1 MQATISEDSIP
12 YLGYV
17 LSGII
22 AFILTWIA
30 TSLLMRHHSARL
42 GKAKYWLIL
51 LIPLGYFFGQ
61 FAPSLLNFFNEFRAS
76 DPVTFGIVYNLIF
89 GLSKVVGG
97 ILFGIAFW
105 TIARKLG
112 QIQVLEYMLISVY
125 GLILLFVSN
134 QAIFL
139 VNYNYPPFGF
149 ATISYVGFSCFL
161 VMIGIYS
168 VAISVGQDVELR
180 KLIRKLAQKRSRI
193 TVTYCFS

>member
-1 MQATISEDSIP
+1 
-12 YLGYV
+12 
-17 LSGII
+17 
-22 AFILTWIA
+22 LTN
-30 TSLLMRHHSARL
+30 SLLSCL
-42 GKAKYWLIL
+42 TFLI
-51 LIPLGYFFGQ
+51 
-61 FAPSLLNFFNEFRAS
+61 EFRVS
-76 DPVTFGIVYNLIF
+76 DPVIFGIVYNLIF

-105 TIARKLG
+105 TIARRLG
-112 QIQVLEYMLISVY
+112 QIQVREYMLISVY

-149 ATISYVGFSCFL
+149 AAISYVGFSCFL

>member
-1 MQATISEDSIP
+1 
-12 YLGYV
+12 
-17 LSGII
+17 
-22 AFILTWIA
+22 
-30 TSLLMRHHSARL
+30 
-42 GKAKYWLIL
+42 
-51 LIPLGYFFGQ
+51 
-61 FAPSLLNFFNEFRAS
+61 
-76 DPVTFGIVYNLIF
+76 
-89 GLSKVVGG
+89 
-97 ILFGIAFW
+97 
-105 TIARKLG
+105 
-112 QIQVLEYMLISVY
+112 MLISVY

-149 ATISYVGFSCFL
+149 AAISYVGFSCFL